1 MTALLAE
8 ELLLL
13 LIDDRTGAP
22 AVDGA
27 SLNLALGGAL
37 LLELSLLESLELGV
51 AEKADRRRLARG
63 DGAEPTHPLLA
74 EALVRSV
81 DRSPSDA
88 IKRSAEGVRDRLL
101 DGLATQGVVRRERSR
116 VLGVFP
122 RTRSS
127 TTSTSIE
134 DDARSRL
141 RPALVDG
148 AEPDMRTAALICLLH
163 AVEAEH
169 KALPGHDRK
178 ELRGRAE
185 KISHGEWA
193 GAEIRSAIQAVQAE
207 VLLLASMATI
217 TAATIVIS
225 S

>member
-27 SLNLALGGAL
+27 SLDLALGGAL
-37 LLELSLLESLELGV
+37 LLELSLLENLELGV
-51 AEKADRRRLARG
+51 AEKADRKRLVRG
-63 DGAEPTHPLLA
+63 AGAEPTHPLLA
-74 EALVRSV
+74 EALARSV
-81 DRSPSDA
+81 DRSPGDA

-116 VLGVFP
+116 VLGLFP

-141 RPALVDG
+141 GPALVDG
-148 AEPDMRTAALICLLH
+148 AEPGVRTAALICLLH

-178 ELRGRAE
+178 ELRRRAE
-185 KISHGEWA
+185 EISRGEWA